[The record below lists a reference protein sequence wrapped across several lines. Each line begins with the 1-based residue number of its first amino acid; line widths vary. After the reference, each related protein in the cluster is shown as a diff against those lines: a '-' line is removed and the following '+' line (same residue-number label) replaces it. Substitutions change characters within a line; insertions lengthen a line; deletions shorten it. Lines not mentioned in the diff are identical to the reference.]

1 MKITQITVQRVK
13 NLGDYE
19 SQRLELTAEL
29 NGDEDVDAEIIKLQ
43 AKVDYHLGIITDQE
57 MTDIFTKL
65 GSFVHNPDL
74 RTLVKDGLPFD

>member
-1 MKITQITVQRVK
+1 MKITQITFQRVK

-43 AKVDYHLGIITDQE
+43 SIVNYHLGIITDQE
-57 MTDIFTKL
+57 KTDIFTKL
-65 GSFVHNPDL
+65 DSFVHDPEPK
-74 RTLVKDGLPFD
+74 TLVKDGLPFD